1 MTRVEDIDAKLLK
14 VHADYLRAE
23 ARGDMDDAKTLLDLL
38 DRLLDERLHL
48 PLQRQGEP
56 Y

>member
-1 MTRVEDIDAKLLK
+1 MTKVEDIDAKLLT

-23 ARGDMDDAKTLLDLL
+23 RRGDLDDAATLLALL
-38 DRLLDERLHL
+38 DELLDERLHL
-48 PLQRQGEP
+48 PLQRQGEA